1 MIHSKGR
8 SVCVINLLTLLDENK
23 DIIDV
28 AKFNLCNNFDQTMMG
43 IYSNP
48 FVGGIIS
55 IIFK

>member
-1 MIHSKGR
+1 MILSKGR
-8 SVCVINLLTLLDENK
+8 SVCVINLLALLDENK

-28 AKFNLCNNFDQTMMG
+28 AEFNLCNNFDQTMME

-48 FVGGIIS
+48 FIGGIIP

>member
-1 MIHSKGR
+1 MIHSKGM

-28 AKFNLCNNFDQTMMG
+28 AEFNLCNNFDQTMMR

-48 FVGGIIS
+48 FIGGIIP